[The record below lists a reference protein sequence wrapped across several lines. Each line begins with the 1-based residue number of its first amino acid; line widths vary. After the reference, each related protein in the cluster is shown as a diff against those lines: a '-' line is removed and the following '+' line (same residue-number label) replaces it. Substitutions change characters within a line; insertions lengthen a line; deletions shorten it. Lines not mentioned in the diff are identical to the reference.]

1 MEDADA
7 GLFACDRKPKTAE
20 EAPDRWIGDGSHGN
34 EQVGDPPPS
43 TTLEAVLCFQYGEM
57 RHFFGDCPLINS
69 WKSGGSVSW
78 DWDTPCP
85 TKVPVRRRD
94 IAEYHSWRTG
104 PLLGVSFLELYTC
117 WLLKEVSEQKHPGD
131 GYTTEQTA
139 QQSGSDPRM
148 MNLCSRM
155 MSKRK
160 CGGLRVRFE
169 SSPSP
174 DLFSNEEHEFQWINC
189 QPQQTG
195 MRLSEELSVDSGSPE
210 VVVMDDNDLIWDC

>member
-43 TTLEAVLCFQYGEM
+43 TTEEAVLCFQYGEM

-69 WKSGGSVSW
+69 WKSDGSVSW

-131 GYTTEQTA
+131 GYTTEHSSQVPIQGWWIYVPA
-139 QQSGSDPRM
+139 WWARENVVDLGCD
-148 MNLCSRM
+148 
-155 MSKRK
+155 
-160 CGGLRVRFE
+160 LRVHLRLIC
-169 SSPSP
+169 SPMKNMS
-174 DLFSNEEHEFQWINC
+174 FSE
-189 QPQQTG
+189 
-195 MRLSEELSVDSGSPE
+195 
-210 VVVMDDNDLIWDC
+210 